1 MTTELMPNLEEVD
14 EIIER
19 YKEKA
24 GPILPVL
31 QDLQQKYNFLPKD
44 ALIHVSRRLN
54 MPLSHVFRVA
64 TFYTAFSLKPR
75 GKHHISLCLGTACH
89 VRGAHQILD
98 RLEGA
103 LKIKAGETTD
113 DLNFSL
119 QTVNCL
125 GACALGPIG
134 VIDGEYHGNL
144 SPAKAEAIV
153 KRIKREASG

>member
-1 MTTELMPNLEEVD
+1 MAQEGELSLLGLMQSLQKEFGYLPEE
-14 EIIER
+14 
-19 YKEKA
+19 A
-24 GPILPVL
+24 M
-31 QDLQQKYNFLPKD
+31 
-44 ALIHVSRRLN
+44 RLTSQRLKV
-54 MPLSHVFRVA
+54 PLSQIYSLA

-103 LKIKAGETTD
+103 LKIKAGETTE
-113 DLNFSL
+113 DLNLSL

-134 VIDGEYHGNL
+134 VVDGEYHGNL
-144 SPAKAEAIV
+144 TPARAEAMV
-153 KRIKREASG
+153 KELKKEASE